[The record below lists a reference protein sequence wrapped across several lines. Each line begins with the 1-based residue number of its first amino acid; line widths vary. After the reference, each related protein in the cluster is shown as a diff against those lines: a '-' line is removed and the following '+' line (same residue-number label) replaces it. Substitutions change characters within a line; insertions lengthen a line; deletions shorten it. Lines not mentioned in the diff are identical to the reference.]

1 MKVTLFTKKSLR
13 HNYLIKLLSEFCNEV
28 NVICEDISFD
38 DRIKASDK
46 YSKIKKEYFQLVN
59 KAETKVFGSKLENFN
74 NNNVYFKNLKKG
86 EISNIEINKLKSY
99 LNSDIYIVFG
109 SSYIKGE
116 LIEYLIKKKTINIHM
131 GLSPFYRG
139 SDCNFWA
146 LFDNNPHLVG
156 GTVQLISKGL
166 DTGPIIYHALSD
178 VKDDPFIYSMST
190 VKSTIVS
197 LVEKIKNKTL
207 KINEA
212 ILQDKKKEIRYTKK
226 IEFTDKVILEF
237 MKKNFFLD
245 KKIDEKLYL
254 NPHILKKI

>member
-1 MKVTLFTKKSLR
+1 
-13 HNYLIKLLSEFCNEV
+13 
-28 NVICEDISFD
+28 
-38 DRIKASDK
+38 
-46 YSKIKKEYFQLVN
+46 
-59 KAETKVFGSKLENFN
+59 
-74 NNNVYFKNLKKG
+74 
-86 EISNIEINKLKSY
+86 
-99 LNSDIYIVFG
+99 
-109 SSYIKGE
+109 
-116 LIEYLIKKKTINIHM
+116 M